1 MRFVIELEVSAER
14 LGGGAL
20 RRAAQQQ
27 QSIRGER
34 QLVGRERAQQRRRE
48 RRRRRERKRRERRRE
63 ALGVT
68 ERARGEECAFVGVVV
83 GVVVGVAVG
92 VVVGVVVDVVVGVA
106 VSVVVDVAVGVAVVV
121 AMHTRGEWR
130 LGSGRAEKEWN
141 SEIWGTGVCDIWEKW
156 VSGWRNQIACVLVDE
171 AADAVERK

>member
-48 RRRRRERKRRERRRE
+48 RRRRRERERRERRRE

-68 ERARGEECAFVGVVV
+68 ERARGEECAFVGVIV
-83 GVVVGVAVG
+83 GVVVGVAV
-92 VVVGVVVDVVVGVA
+92 VVAVGVVVVVVVDVAVGVA

-156 VSGWRNQIACVLVDE
+156 VSGWRNQI
-171 AADAVERK
+171 R

>member
-1 MRFVIELEVSAER
+1 MEETPLTLFEESEDSRMRFVIELEVSAER

-34 QLVGRERAQQRRRE
+34 QLVGRERAQQR
-48 RRRRRERKRRERRRE
+48 RRERRRE

-156 VSGWRNQIACVLVDE
+156 VSGWRNQI
-171 AADAVERK
+171 R